1 MSNTAASSTTK
12 SADKP
17 HTLDELEQNLVKSGI
32 FVDDRIYFTRLIS
45 ANVQTVSV
53 TVSEETAPCNC
64 HLDHCDSKVA
74 EDQHEHEVSEPES
87 KVSKPQPKVEKS
99 LPAATI
105 VVKKPNINSKSVS
118 TFHSNRVVA
127 AKAIKIDEN
136 LLIHRALRI
145 FLKENGLKTNSLNFN
160 KLIPLTKHLNS
171 KNPFNIN
178 RNSLRKIL
186 KYRHFKITKQEDGT
200 QQVSLNDT
208 LFNQLK
214 SHIVL
219 PITEKSIYVHGLS
232 KS

>member
-1 MSNTAASSTTK
+1 MSNTTAAATTTK
-12 SADKP
+12 STDQS
-17 HTLDELEQNLVKSGI
+17 HSLDELEQNLVKSGI

-64 HLDHCDSKVA
+64 HLDHSDSKIV
-74 EDQHEHEVSEPES
+74 EGEHEHEVSEPEVE
-87 KVSKPQPKVEKS
+87 VSKPQPKIERS
-99 LPAATI
+99 SPPAPT
-105 VVKKPNINSKSVS
+105 VVKKPKINSKSVS

-136 LLIHRALRI
+136 LLIHKALRI
-145 FLKENGLKTNSLNFN
+145 FLKENGLKTNSLDFN

-186 KYRHFKITKQEDGT
+186 KYRHFKITKREDGT
-200 QQVSLNDT
+200 QQVSLNET

-214 SHIVL
+214 NHIVL
-219 PITEKSIYVHGLS
+219 PITEKSIYVQFAC
-232 KS
+232 